1 MHIQNLNKFYKV
13 VLKILSRNEMMR
25 DRQND
30 RQNDGMT
37 INQSNIAPLL
47 LTSLLVTSPECVYV
61 KSKSRESIARELP

>member
-1 MHIQNLNKFYKV
+1 MHIQNLVKFYKV
-13 VLKILSRNEMMR
+13 VLKILSGNEMMR

-37 INQSNIAPLL
+37 VNQSNIAPLF
-47 LTSLLVTSPECVYV
+47 LTSLLMTSPECVYV

>member
-1 MHIQNLNKFYKV
+1 MHIQKLVKFYKA
-13 VLKILSRNEMMR
+13 VLKILSGNEMMR

-37 INQSNIAPLL
+37 VNQSNIAPLI

-61 KSKSRESIARELP
+61 ESKSRESIARELP

>member
-1 MHIQNLNKFYKV
+1 MHIQKLVKFYKV
-13 VLKILSRNEMMR
+13 VLKILSGNEMMR

-37 INQSNIAPLL
+37 VNQSNIAPLI

-61 KSKSRESIARELP
+61 ASKSRESIARELP